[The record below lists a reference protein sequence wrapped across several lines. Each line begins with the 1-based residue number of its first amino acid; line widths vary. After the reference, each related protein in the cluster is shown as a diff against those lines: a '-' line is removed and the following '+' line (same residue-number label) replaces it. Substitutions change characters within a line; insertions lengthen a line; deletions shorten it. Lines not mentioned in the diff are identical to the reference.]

1 MVDFADNDVSLIIRC
16 RTCGIDHRVMV
27 NSAHLDDYENGELVQ
42 NAFPYLTPDERELI
56 ISRTCGKCFDQMF
69 GEDLE

>member
-1 MVDFADNDVSLIIRC
+1 MRRDNARVILPTVLR
-16 RTCGIDHRVMV
+16 GVDHRVMV
-27 NSAHLDDYENGELVQ
+27 GSDDLEDYQNEELIQ

-56 ISRTCGKCFDQMF
+56 ISRICGKCFDKMF